1 MGLFSLFKS
10 SGMVYFPGD
19 LTYFRFPDFYQL
31 YLKIFSRLGINV
43 NVLDRQKSCG
53 LVALEAGY
61 ENEARKLM
69 WKNLEDF
76 KSEGVKRIITS
87 SPESY
92 VMFSQNYS
100 SMLPDWEIEVVNL
113 WELILNKLR
122 TKSKLIKHKVT
133 ESVGYHDSCYL
144 GRYSG
149 IYNEPREILKL
160 LGYKITEFQDSKE
173 GSFCCG
179 SCGGL
184 PISNPRIAN
193 KIAKERLLQAKR
205 LGIKKII
212 VSSLENYD
220 ILKQNSE
227 GIDIVEFSE
236 VLAIGLGIKKLEKDL
251 DPEVEEVRIEESNSN
266 EENEIVSST
275 VVDDDEIKIDEIDLK
290 EEEEIRQ
297 EYYE

>member
-10 SGMVYFPGD
+10 SGMIYFPGD
-19 LTYFRFPDFYQL
+19 LTYFKFPECYQL
-31 YLKIFSRLGINV
+31 YLKIFSKLGINV
-43 NVLDRQKSCG
+43 SVLDRQKSCG

-61 ENEARKLM
+61 ENETRKLM
-69 WKNLEDF
+69 RKNLEDF
-76 KSEGVKRIITS
+76 KLEGVKKIITN

-100 SMLPDWEIEVVNL
+100 SMLPDWDIEVINF
-113 WELILNKLR
+113 WELILNKLKIKPR
-122 TKSKLIKHKVT
+122 LIKYKAM
-133 ESVGYHDSCYL
+133 EMVGYHDSCYL

-149 IYNEPREILKL
+149 IYDEPREILKL
-160 LGYKITEFQDSKE
+160 LGYEIKEFQDLKE
-173 GSFCCG
+173 DSFCCG

-184 PISNPRIAN
+184 PTSNPRIAN
-193 KIAKERLLQAKR
+193 RIAKERLLQAKR

-220 ILKQNSE
+220 ILKENSE
-227 GIDIVEFSE
+227 GIEIVEFSE
-236 VLAIGLGIKKLEKDL
+236 VLAIGLGIKKIDENL
-251 DPEVEEVRIEESNSN
+251 DSEEETEDV
-266 EENEIVSST
+266 
-275 VVDDDEIKIDEIDLK
+275 IKIDEVDLM